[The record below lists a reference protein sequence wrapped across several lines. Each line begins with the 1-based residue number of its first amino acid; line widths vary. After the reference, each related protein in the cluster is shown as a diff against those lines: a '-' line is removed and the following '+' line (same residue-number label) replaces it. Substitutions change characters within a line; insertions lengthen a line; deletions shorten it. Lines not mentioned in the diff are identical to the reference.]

1 LHGAPLHALCATTG
15 TLVGIADVDHWD
27 KGEIKSAMGH
37 IDQILGS
44 GIFDP
49 PNAGNPLFRAAFVE
63 LLINLRDLMYKAEKY
78 AARISFTDDVTVTQQ
93 VNDVTGLIKYVRDA
107 LCHPDS
113 DNHYLE
119 KGNIK
124 ATFNVIFGKGTLL
137 KMGDFEQSNPH
148 QDDTCFLF
156 GSQRIFLQRHIVRA
170 YEEAKSKLM
179 PLLQNAN

>member
-1 LHGAPLHALCATTG
+1 M
-15 TLVGIADVDHWD
+15 DHWD
-27 KGEIKSAMGH
+27 KGDVESAIGH
-37 IDQILGS
+37 IDKILGS

-49 PNAGNPLFRAAFVE
+49 RNAGHPLFRAAFVD

-78 AARISFTDDVTVTQQ
+78 AARISFTEDVTVTQQ

-124 ATFNVIFGKGTLL
+124 ASFNVIFGKGTLL
-137 KMGDFEQSNPH
+137 KMGDFEQSSPH
-148 QDDTCFLF
+148 QDDICFLF
-156 GSQRIFLQRHIVRA
+156 GSQRIFLRRHVLRA
-170 YEEAKSKLM
+170 YDEAKSKLV
-179 PLLQNAN
+179 PLLKNAN

>member
-1 LHGAPLHALCATTG
+1 M
-15 TLVGIADVDHWD
+15 DHWD
-27 KGEIKSAMGH
+27 KGDIESAMGH
-37 IDQILGS
+37 VDKILGS

-49 PNAGNPLFRAAFVE
+49 KNAVNPLFRAAFVD

-113 DNHYLE
+113 DNHYIE

-124 ATFNVIFGKGTLL
+124 STFNVIFGKGTLL
-137 KMGDFEQSNPH
+137 KMGDFEQSSPH
-148 QDDTCFLF
+148 QDDTCFFF
-156 GSQRIFLQRHIVRA
+156 GSQRIFLRRHVLRA
-170 YEEAKSKLM
+170 YDEARNKLM
-179 PLLQNAN
+179 PLLKNAN